1 MINVKHLVLD
11 VLKPHHPNALEFAR
25 ALAGTGPDYRVHV
38 TVLEVDEK
46 TESLRVEV
54 TGSAIDFERLREAIG
69 ELGGSLHSIDEVET
83 ASGE

>member
-1 MINVKHLVLD
+1 MAPV
-11 VLKPHHPNALEFAR
+11 
-25 ALAGTGPDYRVHV
+25 ALAGTGPDYGVHV

-54 TGSAIDFERLREAIG
+54 TGSAIDFERLHEAIG